1 MKELPGDELTYK
13 VLKKDPTKK
22 TERDMNG
29 ILLKMK
35 REGTIGEKLYRHLH
49 SSDGL
54 PYRFYGLPKIHKNG
68 NPLRPIVSFISSPT
82 YNLSKYVAKIL
93 KPLTGNSAYTVKN
106 STEFCE
112 GVADI
117 NLPDDDELV
126 SFDVV
131 SLFTSIPVDVAVN
144 VAHNRLVNDENL
156 QERTTLPVTDIIELL
171 DFCLSTTNF
180 QYDHKHYKQ
189 IHGTA
194 MGTLVS
200 AVMANMVME
209 DLEER
214 ALTTLTNQPLYW
226 KRFVEDVCT
235 TTKIDN
241 TQTFLEHLNSIEPC
255 IKFTIERESEGKIAF
270 LDCMLHH
277 QEDGRLTATV
287 YRKPTHT
294 DRYLS
299 FSSHHPSM
307 HKRAV
312 VKSLMDRAAKI
323 PTTKSDQI
331 KEKQRVISTLQS
343 NGYPKRFILDA
354 SNFKPSV
361 KDTTSPLAESVRGY
375 STIPYVCGTSEPIK
389 RVLENH
395 GIKVAFKPRLSDNQQ
410 DVSKTERPTG

>member
-1 MKELPGDELTYK
+1 MG
-13 VLKKDPTKK
+13 
-22 TERDMNG
+22 
-29 ILLKMK
+29 
-35 REGTIGEKLYRHLH
+35 
-49 SSDGL
+49 S
-54 PYRFYGLPKIHKNG
+54 
-68 NPLRPIVSFISSPT
+68 
-82 YNLSKYVAKIL
+82 
-93 KPLTGNSAYTVKN
+93 
-106 STEFCE
+106 
-112 GVADI
+112 
-117 NLPDDDELV
+117 LV
-126 SFDVV
+126 F
-131 SLFTSIPVDVAVN
+131 
-144 VAHNRLVNDENL
+144 
-156 QERTTLPVTDIIELL
+156 
-171 DFCLSTTNF
+171 
-180 QYDHKHYKQ
+180 
-189 IHGTA
+189 
-194 MGTLVS
+194 

-214 ALTTLTNQPLYW
+214 ALTTS
-226 KRFVEDVCT
+226 
-235 TTKIDN
+235 

-312 VKSLMDRAAKI
+312 VKSLMDHAAKI

-361 KDTTSPLAESVRGY
+361 KDTTTPFAESVRGY
-375 STIPYVCGTSEPIK
+375 STIPYVSRTSEPIK

-410 DVSKTERPTG
+410 DVSKTQRPNG